1 MRISGKILNAIV
13 GFATV
18 AAAVARSMNSGKIVI
33 AIVGFVIVAAAGALG
48 LGKLGDFAL
57 IKEFY
62 PRNAAHQVTAAD
74 VAKDEADVAKA
85 DVTKDVQADVAKD
98 EADVAKGV
106 QADVAKG
113 VQALKHET
121 KLPKTI
127 DDYTELVDIRAEG
140 RAVVYVHRL
149 TVKAKP
155 AKAYEW
161 LAAVR
166 TNMLRPVCSNKS
178 MSKAMNQGVVF
189 RYQYADKVGLNV
201 GSFDIGGND
210 CAGI

>member
-57 IKEFY
+57 IKAFY
-62 PRNAAHQVTAAD
+62 PPNAAHQVTAAD

-113 VQALKHET
+113 
-121 KLPKTI
+121 
-127 DDYTELVDIRAEG
+127 
-140 RAVVYVHRL
+140 
-149 TVKAKP
+149 
-155 AKAYEW
+155 
-161 LAAVR
+161 
-166 TNMLRPVCSNKS
+166 
-178 MSKAMNQGVVF
+178 
-189 RYQYADKVGLNV
+189 
-201 GSFDIGGND
+201 
-210 CAGI
+210 

>member
-1 MRISGKILNAIV
+1 M
-13 GFATV
+13 
-18 AAAVARSMNSGKIVI
+18 
-33 AIVGFVIVAAAGALG
+33 
-48 LGKLGDFAL
+48 
-57 IKEFY
+57 
-62 PRNAAHQVTAAD
+62 
-74 VAKDEADVAKA
+74 
-85 DVTKDVQADVAKD
+85 QADVAKD
-98 EADVAKGV
+98 E
-106 QADVAKG
+106 ADVAKG

-127 DDYTELVDIRAEG
+127 DNYTELVDIRADG

-149 TVKAKP
+149 TVEAKP

-189 RYQYADKVGLNV
+189 RYQYADMVGLNV